1 MKRDREGQ
9 TEHKEK
15 QREECLLR
23 ADPFQLIGG
32 ANSFREFAPTMSG
45 ALCFSYMCSLVFSG
59 SGERFRC
66 ALRRSEFLKAEPYY
80 TSGFIPFSARTFD
93 AS

>member
-1 MKRDREGQ
+1 MMHEPFAFSYASLLRMRTAEALKRDREGQ

-45 ALCFSYMCSLVFSG
+45 ALCFSYV
-59 SGERFRC
+59 
-66 ALRRSEFLKAEPYY
+66 
-80 TSGFIPFSARTFD
+80 
-93 AS
+93 